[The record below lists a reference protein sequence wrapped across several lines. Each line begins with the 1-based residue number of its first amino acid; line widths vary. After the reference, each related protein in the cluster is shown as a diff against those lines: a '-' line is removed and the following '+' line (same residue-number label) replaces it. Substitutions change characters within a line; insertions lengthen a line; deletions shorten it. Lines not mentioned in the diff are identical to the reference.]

1 MLSAAR
7 SPVVGIPST
16 LIFHSPS
23 SPRPDGRESWNPG
36 SGLPGSL
43 GAWGRMI
50 GSLSG
55 TSQKAEYCSEC
66 YPTPDSQPRENPPR
80 EFGGMDV
87 ELGALLQGE
96 CIAWLSV
103 LQLFSPCLPDSCKQ
117 RWPRVVTVSRC
128 PHDEICQVAS
138 GTWQKCVPGARDGGP
153 HRTHTHTSRL
163 LPGRVPVRRDNGQV
177 PLGSSCAC
185 AAIAWAAPIENPGV
199 DQCECRTIIP
209 ATGGMAS

>member
-103 LQLFSPCLPDSCKQ
+103 LQLF
-117 RWPRVVTVSRC
+117 
-128 PHDEICQVAS
+128 
-138 GTWQKCVPGARDGGP
+138 
-153 HRTHTHTSRL
+153 
-163 LPGRVPVRRDNGQV
+163 
-177 PLGSSCAC
+177 
-185 AAIAWAAPIENPGV
+185 
-199 DQCECRTIIP
+199 
-209 ATGGMAS
+209 